1 MSYHTLRKKVDVM
14 MTDCEKAKQ
23 MLNAVW
29 NDDINLLEKALKNGA
44 SPNWIINGYPILIH
58 AVYMR
63 NINMITLLIEYG
75 AIQVEEAL
83 GFALDRCI
91 GEVIMP
97 LMYMGIVPK
106 MKEPKAIFGPY
117 PSRYCPLD
125 YNPKLRV

>member
-1 MSYHTLRKKVDVM
+1 M
-14 MTDCEKAKQ
+14 MTDCEKANQ

-29 NDDINLLEKALKNGA
+29 NDDIRLLEVALENGA
-44 SPNWIINGYPILIH
+44 SPNWIINGYPILLH

-63 NINMITLLIEYG
+63 NIDMVMMLIDAG
-75 AIQVEEAL
+75 AIHVQEAL

-91 GEVIMP
+91 GEVVKP

-125 YNPKLRV
+125 YCS